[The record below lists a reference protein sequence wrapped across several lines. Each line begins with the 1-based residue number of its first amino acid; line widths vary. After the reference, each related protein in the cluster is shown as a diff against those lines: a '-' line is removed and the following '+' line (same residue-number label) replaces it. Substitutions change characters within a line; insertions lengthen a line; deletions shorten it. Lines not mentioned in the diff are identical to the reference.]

1 MVKVWTL
8 GCKLNQYDSARIN
21 SLLEEIDREIIIL
34 NTCAVTKNAE
44 DEARKVLRKIKRENP
59 ESIVVAFGCAVK
71 ASRDEF
77 EKMKE
82 VDLCAETEDEL
93 LKKFSIKKREWVL
106 PHFVNRTR
114 PFLKI
119 QEGCNGRCSYCI
131 VPQLRG
137 KSTSRDLD
145 EILKE
150 FREYISKGFKE
161 IVLTG
166 TNLSEYGVNLKSSL
180 NLIDVL
186 KTLIKEEGDFRIRL
200 SSLEPKILNQE
211 LIDFLKENQERICPH
226 LHIPIQSGSEKVLKE
241 MRRESDLEKIKS
253 FILKI
258 DEEIPFVGI
267 GADIICCYPTESEKD
282 FEDSFNFLNS
292 LPISFYHIFTY
303 SPRKNTFSYNLKT
316 IPSETLSERKK
327 LLLKLKEKEKF
338 EFLKKNCG
346 RKMRFITLKPYKGYG
361 RALSGNFIEV
371 RTSKLYSHNEFRELR
386 VKLKDD
392 NIPFG
397 VED

>member
-21 SLLEEIDREIIIL
+21 SLLAEVNKDIIIL

-59 ESIVVAFGCAVK
+59 QAIVVAFGCAVK
-71 ASRDEF
+71 ASKDEF

-82 VDLCAETEDEL
+82 VDFCIESEDEL
-93 LKKFSIKKREWVL
+93 LQKFSIKKRERVL
-106 PHFVNRTR
+106 PHFANRTR

-131 VPQLRG
+131 VPLLRG

-150 FREYISKGFKE
+150 FREFLSCGFKE

-166 TNLSEYGVNLKSSL
+166 TNLSEYGVDLKRML

-186 KTLIKEEGDFRIRL
+186 KKLVEEEGDFRIRL
-200 SSLEPKILNQE
+200 SSLEPKILDE
-211 LIDFLKENQERICPH
+211 KFIDFLKENQHKICPH
-226 LHIPIQSGSEKVLKE
+226 IHIPIQNGSEKVLKE
-241 MRRESDLEKIKS
+241 MRRESDLEKIKN

-258 DEEIPFVGI
+258 DEEIPFVAI
-267 GADIICCYPTESEKD
+267 GADIICGYPTESEKD

-316 IPSETLSERKK
+316 IPDEVLSERKK
-327 LLLKLKEKEKF
+327 LLLKLKEKKKI
-338 EFLKKNCG
+338 EFLKKNCE
-346 RKMRFITLKPYKGYG
+346 RKMRFITLLPNKGYG

-371 RTSKLYSHNEFRELR
+371 RTSKIYSPNEFRELK
-386 VKLKDD
+386 VELKEG